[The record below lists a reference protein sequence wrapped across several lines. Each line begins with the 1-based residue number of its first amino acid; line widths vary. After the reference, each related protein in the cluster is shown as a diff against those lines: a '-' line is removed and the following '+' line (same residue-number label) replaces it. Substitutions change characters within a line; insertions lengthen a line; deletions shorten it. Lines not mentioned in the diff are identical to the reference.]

1 MYRVNINKI
10 KTASTSMYLSDF
22 RGKSWDDPY
31 GETELGVYWDISEI
45 PSTRLLDIPK
55 GIYLYPP
62 ILLINEEIRD
72 HMTQLI
78 FIIKENCITKELG
91 FTGWK
96 EISKEILMNLCNEEG
111 HIYRECPNG
120 DEFVSEFPAK
130 IDEFLS
136 KYCDPVN

>member
-78 FIIKENCITKELG
+78 FIIKDV
-91 FTGWK
+91 
-96 EISKEILMNLCNEEG
+96 SNL
-111 HIYRECPNG
+111 
-120 DEFVSEFPAK
+120 D
-130 IDEFLS
+130 
-136 KYCDPVN
+136 